1 MEDMKSYYQ
10 QQKGGF
16 TLPECVYAK
25 TVKEIRCYNYF
36 ATLIERIAAKSEI
49 NITEKDIE
57 NSVIAKRY
65 VKAVDAALEHYVSDE
80 YRDAV
85 FEHIILGIEYDVLEE
100 LYYFDASTLKR
111 WVQKFIYGVA
121 VELGEDF
128 K

>member
-1 MEDMKSYYQ
+1 M
-10 QQKGGF
+10 
-16 TLPECVYAK
+16 
-25 TVKEIRCYNYF
+25 
-36 ATLIERIAAKSEI
+36 
-49 NITEKDIE
+49 
-57 NSVIAKRY
+57 
-65 VKAVDAALEHYVSDE
+65 EHYVSDE

>member
-57 NSVIAKRY
+57 NSVIAKR
-65 VKAVDAALEHYVSDE
+65 
-80 YRDAV
+80 
-85 FEHIILGIEYDVLEE
+85 
-100 LYYFDASTLKR
+100 
-111 WVQKFIYGVA
+111 
-121 VELGEDF
+121 
-128 K
+128 